1 MTHWM
6 EDDWPDEDER
16 DVLLKC
22 LCKMV
27 RDFINSTSL
36 PDTEVVNEKIGQLED
51 ILDEVN
57 SRYESND
64 PRDMGWVGDDGLP

>member
-1 MTHWM
+1 MYQYQAQ
-6 EDDWPDEDER
+6 
-16 DVLLKC
+16 V
-22 LCKMV
+22 V